1 MPSSTTF
8 SPRILIILAIPVI
21 LLIALVS
28 ALYFIPQP
36 IPNQMDIKV
45 QTSKGNYIE
54 STSFKGKT
62 LVVEFGA
69 TWCDF
74 CQLTFSNIN
83 KVLMTNNYPNVVFL
97 SVSIDPTHD
106 TPTVLTNFIK
116 ANNYTQY
123 AINSSQWIFSR
134 DMSEQYT
141 NYNVATIPHSFLVN
155 TKSQIIANH
164 LGELTYNNI
173 VSWLSGN
180 YAISNSPTMSTTNM
194 TSTTSMMNTST
205 MMP

>member
-1 MPSSTTF
+1 MAPSTTF

-45 QTSKGNYIE
+45 QKSDGSYIE
-54 STSFKGKT
+54 TTSLKGKT
-62 LVVEFGA
+62 LVIEFGA

-74 CQLTFSNIN
+74 CVATFANIN
-83 KVLMTNNYPNVVFL
+83 KVLQTNNYPNVVFL

-134 DMSEQYT
+134 DLSEQYT
-141 NYNVATIPHSFLVN
+141 NYNVAAIPHSFLVN
-155 TKSQIIANH
+155 TQSKIVADH
-164 LGELTYNNI
+164 LGELTYNDI

-180 YAISNSPTMSTTNM
+180 YSIGNSPTMSSTNS
-194 TSTTSMMNTST
+194 TSTTSTMNTST